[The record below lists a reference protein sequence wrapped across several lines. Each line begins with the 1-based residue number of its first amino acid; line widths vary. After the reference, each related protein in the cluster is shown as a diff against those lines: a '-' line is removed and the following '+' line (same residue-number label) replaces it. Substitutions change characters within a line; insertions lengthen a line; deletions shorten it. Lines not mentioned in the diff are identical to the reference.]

1 VEIRSKALEVNIA
14 DYHVDVEVEAKY
26 AVLQQIMSKYYG
38 LTEGLTVFL
47 TELSHPYKNW
57 QFIVKEARGYTLD
70 YFHLLKT
77 HPEGPQAADL
87 LLNIYLDA
95 ITATSDAHVR
105 SDAVDNLLLYIQKI
119 IKESGD
125 NLSRFMPVIDACFH
139 QILQLDVSLFMLFVR
154 SYYQI
159 NRILK
164 SLSVSANNN
173 FDYTAVNQLLIQYFT
188 YTYTYWLK
196 EENPHP
202 WFEKEIAGSYHNED
216 FIGLFGNISH
226 QQIKKE
232 SEGLNQL
239 IQNEELAQYALLMKL
254 LSLPGYNHI
263 VDAYKQIPQQLL
275 MLGGE
280 KVKGRQWKMIFLF
293 HIMSVN
299 GLSLIHEDTLWDINR
314 TISWLISNASPSEIY
329 RLIEKTFSILKSR
342 SRHFPATALSCVL
355 NMGKGAYKTDDS
367 DLISFFINSMIDL
380 GFQAPMIQGVGNDW
394 QIKANSAHILNIRT
408 WLELI
413 ELNPQWSPKLLSYL
427 TIHLSTC
434 GVFIKDTDLFPR
446 DITRLLNSRI
456 EPVYNLAKQLAR
468 LFPVFFNDIGAEGK
482 LRDISTEIDELSHR
496 KDVLIHFLR
505 KQSHV
510 ESSNQILGFM
520 KATLQFWLTKEK
532 EIIRPYVPPYI
543 YQQISDSGLHIDGV
557 QRVMSHLKDKGLS
570 LPDDLISLKEERI
583 DALLSEADDVTDKD
597 VKRVKLAA
605 AFYKLLFQKY
615 KLDFSE
621 MDHFI
626 ARLRPEAFPNLSEL
640 EECLAETDIKK
651 QVAGLVGYLEMLH
664 DLILSDEVFE
674 IRENIYKKRHF
685 TVDIPSMYGSY
696 HEMKFD
702 ALGLSFRIEGLVNV
716 LFESYISIIDLSLI
730 TKATFFQIYD
740 LLHIFGRALK
750 LDGINSIEFDRQLDF
765 LSHSV
770 ELRGITFTQ
779 YLDIFKGF
787 SQAVRNII
795 NDYFNNIHEENLD
808 RILKHIPKDHL
819 LPKYLPLDD
828 ENVDRERLSHRISE
842 IFFRDQ
848 IARSLGLQQMDHFL
862 SRILNT
868 LFHQSDEL
876 PKDKLIMLLNYDPK
890 RAMTTI
896 AGDNKLVSRIIYLG
910 AKGFH
915 MHQLKQFGLPV
926 PPGFIVTTEV
936 FRSREIVEGYP
947 AAEKNFREQLR
958 RHVAVLEYKSGKKL
972 GEPSNPLLV
981 SVRSGSTISQPG
993 MMDTFLDVGI
1003 NETITE
1009 GIAKKTGNEW
1019 FAWDNY
1025 RRFMQCY
1032 GMAFDLKR
1040 NDFDAIMASF
1050 KRKAGV
1056 AYKRGLPG
1064 EEMKKMALTYKQ
1076 RVLDEGIVIIDD
1088 PFEQLNLIIKKVLDS
1103 WDTPKAKTY
1112 RKIMGISDDWGTAV
1126 TVQAMVFGNLSQL
1139 SGTGVVFTHNP
1150 RWSGE
1155 TLKLWGDFTLGNQ
1168 GEDVVSGLVKTL
1180 PISIMQQN
1188 TEMRETDITLETHF
1202 PDIYEAL
1209 KKWATELIYN
1219 RGWSPQEIEFTF
1231 EGPSPEELYLL
1242 QSRDM
1247 SIRERKRVL
1256 TFVPEEVDADQLLG
1270 HGIAVSG
1277 GAMSGRVVFSLEDID
1292 EWRKKEPNTSLILVR
1307 GDTVPDDI
1315 EEIFSADALLTA
1327 RGGMTSHAAV
1337 VAHRIGKTC
1346 IVGCAYLLC
1355 NASEKTLFFNRTLV
1369 KAGDYISIDGRVGS
1383 VYIGHIKVKEA

>member
-1 VEIRSKALEVNIA
+1 MEIQSKALEVNIA
-14 DYHVDVEVEAKY
+14 DYHVDVEVEEKY

-77 HPEGPQAADL
+77 HPDGPQAADL
-87 LLNIYLDA
+87 FLNVYLDA
-95 ITATSDAHVR
+95 IKATSNTHVQ

-119 IKESGD
+119 IKEGG
-125 NLSRFMPVIDACFH
+125 NELVRFMPI
-139 QILQLDVSLFMLFVR
+139 LDVCFKHITNLDDGLFMLFVR

-164 SLSVSANNN
+164 PLSSTDGQL
-173 FDYTAVNQLLIQYFT
+173 DYTAASELLIKYYTNT
-188 YTYTYWLK
+188 YAYWLT
-196 EENPHP
+196 EENPRP
-202 WFEKEIAGSYHNED
+202 WFEKEIGKALKNENIMD
-216 FIGLFGNISH
+216 LFGQISH
-226 QQIKKE
+226 TRIE
-232 SEGLNQL
+232 SDRSALENI
-239 IQNEELAQYALLMKL
+239 IQNGLPSGNAFLSELLT
-254 LSLPGYNHI
+254 LPGYNHI
-263 VDAYKQIPQQLL
+263 VDTYRQIPQELL
-275 MLGGE
+275 VKSGE
-280 KVKGRQWKMIFLF
+280 KVQGHQWKMIFLF
-293 HIMSVN
+293 HIMSIN

-314 TISWLISNASPSEIY
+314 TISWLISNASPGEIY

-355 NMGKGAYKTDDS
+355 NMGKGAYKTDES
-367 DLISFFINSMIDL
+367 DLINFFIDSMIDL

-413 ELNPQWSPKLLSYL
+413 ELSPQWSPKLLSYL
-427 TIHLSTC
+427 TIHLSIC

-446 DITRLLNSRI
+446 DITQLLNSRI
-456 EPVYNLAKQLAR
+456 ETVYNLAKQLAR

-520 KATLQFWLTKEK
+520 QAALQFWMTKDK
-532 EIIRPYVPPYI
+532 GVIQPYVPPYI
-543 YQQISDSGLHIDGV
+543 FQQINPDGV
-557 QRVMSHLKDKGLS
+557 YVDGVHKVMAHLGEKGLN
-570 LPDDLISLKEERI
+570 LPDDLLSMNKERLET
-583 DALLSEADDVTDKD
+583 LLAEVQGVHDKD
-597 VKRVKLAA
+597 VRRVALAVS
-605 AFYKLLFQKY
+605 FYKLLFQKY

-621 MDHFI
+621 MDHYI
-626 ARLRPEAFPNLSEL
+626 TQLRPEAFPNLSEL

-651 QVAGLVGYLEMLH
+651 KLTGLIAYLEMLH
-664 DLILSDEVFE
+664 DIILSDEVYE

-696 HEMKFD
+696 HELKFD

-716 LFESYISIIDLSLI
+716 LFESYISLIDLNLI

-740 LLHIFGRALK
+740 LLQLFGRALK
-750 LDGINSIEFDRQLDF
+750 LEGINSVEFNRQLDF
-765 LSHSV
+765 LSHSL
-770 ELRGITFTQ
+770 ELRGFTFTQ

-795 NDYFNNIHEENLD
+795 NDYFNNIHEENLN
-808 RILKHIPKDHL
+808 RILKRIPTDNL
-819 LPKYLPLDD
+819 LPKYLPQGK
-828 ENVDRERLSHRISE
+828 ESVDRERLIHRISE

-868 LFHQSDEL
+868 LFHQSDKL

-896 AGDNKLVSRIIYLG
+896 AGDNRLVSRIIYLG

-936 FRSREIVEGYP
+936 FRSREIVEAYP
-947 AAEKNFREQLR
+947 PAEENFREQLS
-958 RHVAVLEYKSGKKL
+958 RHIAVLEYKCGKKL

-1009 GIAKKTGNEW
+1009 GIAKKTGNQW

-1032 GMAFDLKR
+1032 GMAFGLKR
-1040 NDFDAIMASF
+1040 DDFDAIMASF
-1050 KRKAGV
+1050 KREAGV

-1076 RVLDEGIVIIDD
+1076 RVLDEGIDVIED
-1088 PFEQLNLIIKKVLDS
+1088 PFEQVTLIIKKVLDS

-1112 RKIMGISDDWGTAV
+1112 RRIMGISDDWGTAV

-1202 PDIYEAL
+1202 PDIYNAL
-1209 KKWATELIYN
+1209 KQWATELIYN

-1231 EGPSPEELYLL
+1231 EGPSPDELFLL
-1242 QSRDM
+1242 QARDM
-1247 SIRERKRVL
+1247 AIRERKRVL
-1256 TFVPEEVDADQLLG
+1256 TFVPEEVNPDQLLG

-1292 EWRKKEPNTSLILVR
+1292 QWRKKEPDTSLILVR

-1315 EEIFSADALLTA
+1315 QEIFSADGLLTA

-1337 VAHRIGKTC
+1337 VAHRIGRTC
-1346 IVGCAYLLC
+1346 VVGCEDLVC
-1355 NASEKTLFFNRTLV
+1355 NELEKTLFFNRTMV
-1369 KAGDYISIDGRVGS
+1369 KSGDYISIDGRVGS
-1383 VYIGHIKVKEA
+1383 VYIGNIKVKEA